1 MGTCIAEF
9 LRPQGIMRIE
19 SLPDG
24 RNRISLTPAPGCTV
38 QRRAWT
44 TSYPLALIRAIH
56 STKGLYVCD
65 EIMREEDPRY
75 VEHFLRHAVL
85 SYLDPAAFAGKR
97 VLDFGCGSGASV
109 MVLSRLLP
117 PCEIV
122 GIELDARLLEIARLR
137 AEYFGRTSVR
147 FLQSPS
153 GDQLPPELGE
163 FDFIMF
169 NAVFEHLLPHERRQ
183 LLPLVWKHLRPGG
196 VLFLN
201 QTPYRYS
208 PIEVHTTGG
217 LPFINYLPDR
227 LALRFA
233 RRFCKRVAP
242 DETWTTLLR
251 RGIRGAT
258 VPEVISCLN
267 DPGHIALLRP
277 LPRVGDRIDLWFK
290 SLSKK
295 HLGVKRGIWASL
307 KVIKLLTRKE
317 LTPTLSL
324 AFRKTA

>member
-109 MVLSRLLP
+109 MVLMVS
-117 PCEIV
+117 
-122 GIELDARLLEIARLR
+122 
-137 AEYFGRTSVR
+137 S
-147 FLQSPS
+147 
-153 GDQLPPELGE
+153 
-163 FDFIMF
+163 
-169 NAVFEHLLPHERRQ
+169 
-183 LLPLVWKHLRPGG
+183 
-196 VLFLN
+196 
-201 QTPYRYS
+201 
-208 PIEVHTTGG
+208 
-217 LPFINYLPDR
+217 
-227 LALRFA
+227 AL
-233 RRFCKRVAP
+233 
-242 DETWTTLLR
+242 
-251 RGIRGAT
+251 
-258 VPEVISCLN
+258 
-267 DPGHIALLRP
+267 
-277 LPRVGDRIDLWFK
+277 
-290 SLSKK
+290 
-295 HLGVKRGIWASL
+295 
-307 KVIKLLTRKE
+307 
-317 LTPTLSL
+317 
-324 AFRKTA
+324 